1 MGKTQKEWEDCNLA
15 AIEPELDKEAIL
27 IAHEKTYHAFSVLL
41 RWSMLG
47 LAASISGLTV
57 WFATPGGFWGGL
69 FTFAIVWVAG
79 YYGMVKREEQ
89 QPLDPWVPG
98 RKGIL

>member
-1 MGKTQKEWEDCNLA
+1 MA
-15 AIEPELDKEAIL
+15 AIEPELDREAIL

-41 RWSMLG
+41 RWAMLG
-47 LAASISGLTV
+47 LASVIAGLTTG
-57 WFATPGGFWGGL
+57 FATPGGFWGGL
-69 FTFAIVWVAG
+69 VVFLIVWTAG

-89 QPLDPWVPG
+89 QPLDPWVQG

>member
-1 MGKTQKEWEDCNLA
+1 MA
-15 AIEPELDKEAIL
+15 AIEPELDKEAVL

-41 RWSMLG
+41 RWSMLA

>member
-1 MGKTQKEWEDCNLA
+1 M
-15 AIEPELDKEAIL
+15 
-27 IAHEKTYHAFSVLL
+27 
-41 RWSMLG
+41 
-47 LAASISGLTV
+47 

-89 QPLDPWVPG
+89 QSLDPWAPG

>member
-1 MGKTQKEWEDCNLA
+1 LA
-15 AIEPELDKEAIL
+15 TIEPELDKQAIL
-27 IAHEKTYHAFSVLL
+27 IAHEKTYHAFAVLL

-47 LAASISGLTV
+47 LAAVISALTV

-69 FTFAIVWVAG
+69 VVFAVVWVAG
-79 YYGMVKREEQ
+79 YYGMVHREEQ
-89 QPLDPWVPG
+89 QSLDPWAPG

>member
-1 MGKTQKEWEDCNLA
+1 MGGLNLA
-15 AIEPELDKEAIL
+15 VIEPDFDPAPNKETIL
-27 IAHEKTYHAFSVLL
+27 IAHERTYHAFAVLL
-41 RWSMLG
+41 RWSMLC
-47 LAASISGLTV
+47 LASAISGLTV

-69 FTFAIVWVAG
+69 VVFAVVWVAG

-89 QPLDPWVPG
+89 QSLDPWAPG

>member
-1 MGKTQKEWEDCNLA
+1 MGGLHLA

-27 IAHEKTYHAFSVLL
+27 IAHERTYHAFAVLL

-47 LAASISGLTV
+47 LAAVISALTV

-69 FTFAIVWVAG
+69 VVFALVWVAG
-79 YYGMVKREEQ
+79 YYGMVKREEEQ
-89 QPLDPWVPG
+89 SLDPWAPG

>member
-1 MGKTQKEWEDCNLA
+1 MA
-15 AIEPELDKEAIL
+15 AIEPDLDRQEIL
-27 IAHEKTYHAFSVLL
+27 VEHEKTYHAFSVLL
-41 RWSMLG
+41 RWAMLA
-47 LAASISGLTV
+47 LAAGISGLTV

-69 FTFAIVWVAG
+69 VVIAIVWVAG
-79 YYGMVKREEQ
+79 YYGMVRREEQ

>member
-1 MGKTQKEWEDCNLA
+1 MA
-15 AIEPELDKEAIL
+15 AIEPELDKQAVL

-41 RWSMLG
+41 RWAMLG
-47 LAASISGLTV
+47 LASSISAFTV

-69 FTFAIVWVAG
+69 VVFALVWTAG

-89 QPLDPWVPG
+89 QSLDPWAPG

>member
-1 MGKTQKEWEDCNLA
+1 MA
-15 AIEPELDKEAIL
+15 ANDPELDREAIL

-47 LAASISGLTV
+47 LASVISGLTV
-57 WFATPGGFWGGL
+57 GFATSGGFWGGL
-69 FTFAIVWVAG
+69 VVFAIVWTAG

-89 QPLDPWVPG
+89 QPLDPWVQG

>member
-1 MGKTQKEWEDCNLA
+1 MA

-41 RWSMLG
+41 RWSMLA
-47 LAASISGLTV
+47 LAASISALTV
-57 WFATPGGFWGGL
+57 GFATPGGFWGGL
-69 FTFAIVWVAG
+69 VVFALVWVTG

-89 QPLDPWVPG
+89 QPLDPWAPG

>member
-1 MGKTQKEWEDCNLA
+1 MA
-15 AIEPELDKEAIL
+15 AIDPDLDREAVL

-41 RWSMLG
+41 RWAMLG
-47 LAASISGLTV
+47 LASVISGLTV
-57 WFATPGGFWGGL
+57 GFATPGGFWGGL
-69 FTFAIVWVAG
+69 VVFAIVWTAG

-89 QPLDPWVPG
+89 QPLDPWVQG

>member
-1 MGKTQKEWEDCNLA
+1 MA
-15 AIEPELDKEAIL
+15 AIEPADLAPEREAIL

-41 RWSMLG
+41 RWAMLH
-47 LAASISGLTV
+47 LASTISALTV

-69 FTFAIVWVAG
+69 VVFAVIWTAG
-79 YYGMVKREEQ
+79 YYGMVRREEK
-89 QPLDPWVPG
+89 QPLDPWVAG